1 MSAQIAIAVMFLL
14 SCCIDAKAWQRL
26 TSRQASQHPGEANLE
41 VMMTVKN
48 SQYAMQTEGALH
60 LDSEADA
67 SHADNLRISLT
78 ASALAQLTERGIV
91 NPARYF
97 MGKQLEI
104 HGAVMQ
110 INGRAVLPITQA
122 DQIVELR

>member
-26 TSRQASQHPGEANLE
+26 TSKAASKRLGKANLD
-41 VMMTVKN
+41 VRMTVQH
-48 SQYAMQTEGALH
+48 SQDALASDGALY
-60 LDSEADA
+60 LDSEADNTA
-67 SHADNLRISLT
+67 QDNLRLSLT
-78 ASALAQLTERGIV
+78 ADALAQLTERGIV

-97 MGKQLEI
+97 MGKQLEV

-110 INGRAVLPITQA
+110 LDGRAVLPITHA